1 MKVKSLARLKVFA
14 DDAMEAP
21 AKPMSA
27 APMQDHSHADVLAA
41 IKDLRDQ
48 QPRVIEI
55 KTRVIE
61 QTKWKFTIKRDE
73 DGFMSEIIAT
83 PDSVAGQKVQ

>member
-1 MKVKSLARLKVFA
+1 MKVKSLARLKVLA
-14 DDAMEAP
+14 DDAVEAP

-41 IKDLRDQ
+41 IKVLGEQ

-55 KTRVIE
+55 KTRVVE
-61 QTKWKFTIKRDE
+61 QIKWKFTIERDA
-73 DGFMSEIIAT
+73 DGFMESI
-83 PDSVAGQKVQ
+83 VAEPEAMKEQTVQ

>member
-1 MKVKSLARLKVFA
+1 MKVKSLARLKAIA
-14 DDAMEAP
+14 DDEPVAP
-21 AKPMSA
+21 KA
-27 APMQDHSHADVLAA
+27 ALPAESTVEHSHAEVLAA
-41 IKDLRDQ
+41 IRDLREQ

>member
-1 MKVKSLARLKVFA
+1 MKVKSLARLKVLA
-14 DDAMEAP
+14 DDAVEAP

-27 APMQDHSHADVLAA
+27 APMQDHSHAEVLAA

-61 QTKWKFTIKRDE
+61 QTKWVFKIQRDE
-73 DGFMSEIIAT
+73 DGFMSEITAKPET
-83 PDSVAGQKVQ
+83 VQDKVVQ